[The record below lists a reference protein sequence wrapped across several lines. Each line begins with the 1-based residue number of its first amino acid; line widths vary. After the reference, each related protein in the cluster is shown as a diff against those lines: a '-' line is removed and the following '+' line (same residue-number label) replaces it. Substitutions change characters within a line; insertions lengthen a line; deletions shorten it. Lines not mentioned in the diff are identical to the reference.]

1 MLVSFWFTRVWL
13 WRLWFQSI
21 HLHCGVFTVFLL
33 ISNGFPVWRLGISTL
48 HNRSPPVWMLCC
60 PCEHF
65 EIKTFTLETVENQKK
80 TSIAW
85 IGEYFFRE
93 IKYVY
98 IRAQREPSPNRL
110 ELFQRDYSAISAQ
123 PHAAWSSLHKSP
135 TISHKSLSRQNKSL
149 SRQNKS
155 RTCGRQLPDLWG
167 ENNLENNLFRTLLQ
181 KSTKKICSLVQKP
194 YFCSRIPEGVLR
206 ETL

>member
-1 MLVSFWFTRVWL
+1 MKDFYAWFSGVSSVKA
-13 WRLWFQSI
+13 
-21 HLHCGVFTVFLL
+21 L
-33 ISNGFPVWRLGISTL
+33 ISKYSPPPWRDLPFVCWFSGGFPVWRLTLSTL
-48 HNRSPPVWMLCC
+48 HKRSPPVWMLCS

-65 EIKTFTLETVENQKK
+65 DFKTFTLETVENQKK

-110 ELFQRDYSAISAQ
+110 ELFQRDYSASSAQ
-123 PHAAWSSLHKSP
+123 PHAAWRSLHKSS

-149 SRQNKS
+149 SWQNKS
-155 RTCGRQLPDLWG
+155 RTCGSNSRTCGRKQ
-167 ENNLENNLFRTLLQ
+167 FRKQ
-181 KSTKKICSLVQKP
+181 FI
-194 YFCSRIPEGVLR
+194 
-206 ETL
+206 